1 MAQEKVNLHTQSL
14 VAAIQSFKAEQ
25 SQEHNQ
31 ALTLAL
37 TDQAVRFLLPLGEDG
52 KSIMML
58 NTPDGRRFFPAYT
71 SGAEAQKNKLLT
83 KKSRAIA
90 ATLERYGELLEQN
103 ESVVGLIIDPQ
114 GLNFPLTRETV
125 LKLRLPK
132 LDNSKVLDAIA
143 AWKEDKSQEHSV
155 QITLALLEDET
166 RFLMPMGAGG
176 KGVLMLKNP
185 EGKEFLAAYTSL
197 EEARKD
203 PSVTEENRLTALNL
217 AGYSALLEKAEAIS
231 GVVIDPR
238 SVNFALSRDMV
249 LRLKA
254 QKEAQDKLPKG
265 PMKVMTPKETI
276 QNDMTRAVGKE
287 LYKIPEVDS
296 CYLRITQR
304 GEGEEAVR
312 GWLFVVEYYGED
324 YADVCRT
331 IFETCKPFLNPEDT
345 RVEFIQLDSELG
357 QQVTQQ
363 GDPFFRRQM
372 LWV

>member
-1 MAQEKVNLHTQSL
+1 MAQEKVNLHTQNL

-37 TDQAVRFLLPLGEDG
+37 TDPAVRFLLPLGEDG

-143 AWKEDKSQEHSV
+143 AWKEDRSQEHSV

-185 EGKEFLAAYTSL
+185 EGKRFLAAYTSL

-265 PMKVMTPKETI
+265 PMKVMTPKETV

-324 YADVCRT
+324 YAGVCRT

-345 RVEFIQLDSELG
+345 RVEFTQLDSELG

>member
-1 MAQEKVNLHTQSL
+1 MAQEHVNLHAQDL
-14 VAAIQSFKAEQ
+14 VAAVKAFQAEQ
-25 SQEHNQ
+25 SQEHNR
-31 ALTLAL
+31 ALSLAL
-37 TDQAVRFLLPLGEDG
+37 TDPAVRFLLPLGEDG
-52 KSIMML
+52 KRIMML
-58 NTPDGRRFFPAYT
+58 NSPDGRRFFPAYT

-103 ESVVGLIIDPQ
+103 ESVSGLIIDPQ
-114 GLNFPLTRETV
+114 GLNFPLPRETV

-132 LDNSKVLDAIA
+132 LDNSRVLDAIA
-143 AWKEDKSQEHSV
+143 AWKEDKSQENSV

-166 RFLMPMGAGG
+166 QFLLPMGADG
-176 KGVLMLKNP
+176 KGILMLKNA
-185 EGKEFLAAYTSL
+185 EGQQFLAAYTSQ

-203 PSVTEENRLTALNL
+203 PSVTGESRLLPLNL
-217 AGYSALLEKAEAIS
+217 AGYSAMLEKTEAIS
-231 GVVIDPR
+231 GLVIDPR
-238 SVNFALSRDMV
+238 SANFALSREMV
-249 LRLKA
+249 LKLKA
-254 QKEAQDKLPKG
+254 QKEARDKLPKG
-265 PMKVMTPKETI
+265 PMKVLTPKETI

-287 LYKIPEVDS
+287 LYKILEVDS

-324 YADVCRT
+324 YAGVCRT
-331 IFETCKPFLNPEDT
+331 IFDTCKPFLNPEDT
-345 RVEFIQLDSELG
+345 RVEFTQLDSELG

>member
-1 MAQEKVNLHTQSL
+1 MAQEHVNLHTQDL
-14 VAAIQSFKAEQ
+14 VDAVKAFQAEQ
-25 SQEHNQ
+25 SQEHNRS
-31 ALTLAL
+31 LTMAL
-37 TDQAVRFLLPLGEDG
+37 TDPAVRFLLPLGEDG
-52 KSIMML
+52 KSIMLL
-58 NTPDGRRFFPAYT
+58 NAPDGRRFFPAYT

-83 KKSRAIA
+83 RKSRAIA

-103 ESVVGLIIDPQ
+103 ESVTGIIIDPQ
-114 GLNFPLTRETV
+114 GMNFPLTRETV

-132 LDNSKVLDAIA
+132 LDNGRVLDAIA
-143 AWKEDKSQEHSV
+143 SWKEDKSQERSME
-155 QITLALLEDET
+155 ITLALLDDET
-166 RFLMPMGAGG
+166 RFLLPMGAGG

-185 EGKEFLAAYTSL
+185 EGKQFLAAYTSL

-203 PSVTEENRLTALNL
+203 PSVTEENRLAAMNL
-217 AGYSALLEKAEAIS
+217 AGYSALLEKTEAIS

-238 SVNFALSRDMV
+238 SANFALSRDMV

-324 YADVCRT
+324 YTGVCRT
-331 IFETCKPFLNPEDT
+331 IFDTCKPFLNPEDT
-345 RVEFIQLDSELG
+345 RVEFTQLDSELG

>member
-14 VAAIQSFKAEQ
+14 VAAIRSFKAEQ

-37 TDQAVRFLLPLGEDG
+37 TDPAVRFLLPLGEDG

-331 IFETCKPFLNPEDT
+331 IFETCKPFLSSEDT
-345 RVEFIQLDSELG
+345 RVEFTQLDSELG